1 MKKLLLLALAVSAF
15 SCKTETK
22 PDYIVI
28 SGKITNKLPAELS
41 INTQD
46 RSFTEVIEVA
56 ADGTFTDTLT
66 VEKGSYVLY
75 DSKNPVFLY
84 LDSGYNLNINYDAA
98 DFKNSLAISGEGAA
112 ENNYLKEKREK
123 TPLLMGDNASF
134 YSLNEA
140 DFKSKLL
147 SIKDS
152 LSTLLTN
159 TPGISE
165 NFKTSEQKELQYN
178 YLAGLN
184 VYEKAHRYFAKDQE
198 FKASDDF
205 LKEFDGFDYSNEAD
219 YKGSPSYKKIVTD
232 HYVTEMTDLMAK
244 DSLSQEEA
252 FFKTAKSIPSEL
264 IKNTFLF
271 DFANQS
277 LARSKDIE
285 TFYKEFMSISTN
297 EDNKAVITEKYN
309 KLTAVAEGKP
319 SPKFVNYENY
329 KGGTTSLDDLK
340 GKYVYIDVWATWC
353 GPCKRE
359 IPFLK
364 ELEKTYHDKN
374 IEFVSLSIDKV
385 SDRDKW
391 KKMIET
397 ENLQGVQLLADN
409 DWKSK
414 FVQDYQIQGI
424 PRFILIDTAGNIVDP
439 NAPRPSDPKLVE
451 MFSALNI

>member
-1 MKKLLLLALAVSAF
+1 MKKILLLALAVSAF

-46 RSFTEVIEVA
+46 QSFTEVIEVA

-75 DSKNPVFLY
+75 DTKNPVFLY

-98 DFKNSLAISGEGAA
+98 DFKNSLVISGEGAA
-112 ENNYLKEKREK
+112 ENNYLIKKREK
-123 TPLLMGDNASF
+123 TPLLIGDNASF

-140 DFKSKLL
+140 DFKNKQLA
-147 SIKDS
+147 IKDS
-152 LSTLLTN
+152 LTALLNN

-165 NFKTSEQKELQYN
+165 KFKTSEQKELHYN
-178 YLAGLN
+178 YLVGLN
-184 VYEKAHRYFAKDQE
+184 VYEKGHRYFTRDQE

-205 LKEFDGFDYSNEAD
+205 LKGLDGFDYSNESD
-219 YKGSPSYKKIVTD
+219 YKESPSYKKIVTD
-232 HYVTEMTDLMAK
+232 HYVSEITEFMTK

-252 FFKTAKSIPSEL
+252 FFKTVKNIPSEL

-277 LARSKDIE
+277 MARSKDIE
-285 TFYKEFMSISTN
+285 SFYNTFMSISTN

-309 KLTAVAEGKP
+309 KLTAVAKGKP

-385 SDRDKW
+385 SDREKW

-409 DWKSK
+409 DWKSD
-414 FVQDYQIQGI
+414 FVKDYQIQGI
-424 PRFILIDTAGNIVDP
+424 PRFILVDTAGNIVDP

-451 MFSALNI
+451 MLTELNI